1 MKTFGFIPSH
11 ITPLTVKFKAPKT
24 MPLPKKYSYK
34 PFLSPV
40 TNQGI
45 YPYCI
50 PHSIATWLNWRENT
64 KTGVKIDNHIK
75 YEDIYYAK
83 KTMGGEG
90 MTYQDAFDYLKKQG
104 VKSDKGILKI
114 STPAIIS
121 SPDLIKAALIANG
134 PCFGALPVCNSE
146 SSTFWKRTGSPIE
159 GWHSVTIVGWD
170 ENGYI
175 IRNSWGVAY
184 GDRGYI
190 TLPYSD
196 VSNFIELWTILG

>member
-40 TNQGI
+40 TDQGS

-104 VKSDKGILKI
+104 VKSDKGKLKI
-114 STPAIIS
+114 
-121 SPDLIKAALIANG
+121 
-134 PCFGALPVCNSE
+134 
-146 SSTFWKRTGSPIE
+146 
-159 GWHSVTIVGWD
+159 
-170 ENGYI
+170 
-175 IRNSWGVAY
+175 
-184 GDRGYI
+184 
-190 TLPYSD
+190 
-196 VSNFIELWTILG
+196 